1 VAYQGGSRRAVGK
14 KWRKY
19 RVGRYGLG
27 QLFDSKAG
35 QYEAVVRWRDERGK
49 HRERLGVYGED
60 EGRKAIDAWV
70 GGLQALKSRGEIT
83 FKMVWDEYYEDR
95 KSDGK
100 RMAAFDESWRA
111 LAPRFGSMLIT
122 DITNDICRDYAK
134 DRIERGRT
142 ITRKGKDGK
151 PEKVHLPVNVGTVWT
166 ELLRLRSAVNWAWS
180 HNKLKSLG
188 LDGKP
193 KIWVPTKPESNQ
205 LALSVAQFIA
215 FRDACQCTPHLRLFV
230 ILAITTAART
240 EAVLQLKWEKVDF
253 VAGTID
259 FREPK
264 GVVDPLSKRARKG
277 RALVLMTPEAR
288 AELEAAY
295 DGAQTDHVIEWDG
308 APVKKIRK
316 AFAAAVKRADLD
328 GRVTPHTLRHT
339 ALTWLEEEGI
349 PVETISKLAA
359 HSGTEITRKTYLHSS
374 PELLRPAADAIE
386 RRLQLPPP
394 VKLHAAE

>member
-1 VAYQGGSRRAVGK
+1 MAYQGRSRRSVGK

-19 RVGRYGLG
+19 RVGRYSLG
-27 QLFDSKAG
+27 QLIDTDTG
-35 QYEAVVRWRDERGK
+35 QYQAVVRWRDERGK

-60 EGRKAIDAWV
+60 EGRKALDAWV
-70 GGLQALKSRGEIT
+70 GGLKALKSRGDIT
-83 FKMVWDEYYEDR
+83 FKMIWDEYYEDR
-95 KSDGK
+95 KNDGK

-134 DRIERGRT
+134 ERMDRGRT
-142 ITRKGKDGK
+142 VTRKGKDGK
-151 PEKVHLPVNVGTVWT
+151 PEQVHYPVTVGTVWT
-166 ELLRLRSAVNWAWS
+166 ELLRLRSAVNWAWD
-180 HNKLKSLG
+180 HNRLKSLG
-188 LDGKP
+188 LDSKP
-193 KIWVPTKPESNQ
+193 KVWVPKKPESNQ
-205 LALSVAQFIA
+205 KALTVGQFIA
-215 FRDACQCTPHLRLFV
+215 FRDACQGTPHLRLFV
-230 ILAITTAART
+230 ILALTTAART
-240 EAVLQLKWEKVDF
+240 EAVLQLKWDKVDF
-253 VAGTID
+253 EAGTID
-259 FREPK
+259 LREAQ

-288 AELEAAY
+288 AELLAAY
-295 DGAQTDHVIEWDG
+295 EGRQTDHVIEWDG

-316 AFAAAVKRADLD
+316 AFAAAVKRAGLD

-349 PVETISKLAA
+349 AIEMISKLAA
-359 HSGTEITRKTYLHSS
+359 HSGPEITRKTYLHSS

-394 VKLHAAE
+394 DKLRAAE